1 MDPTAIVKTLR
12 GLIVASKYPMTLKQ
26 LENDHRLIMGE
37 GIPFRALGYR
47 SLEEFL
53 KSAKTL
59 KVFRNNNGEIVVD
72 AETSAQSA
80 HIAEMVQKQKA
91 PKRPPRRVHFTSK
104 GYSPTIWRPK
114 HSSKSRR
121 KYTASSRLVTVS
133 HNQFVDNLQPATT
146 VASRIVIPD
155 HSSFSNTHNN
165 NNNRLP
171 PRLQKQPN
179 VNGRA
184 KVQQPLLENG
194 MKNAQKEIVK
204 SLSEENCSPGVSR
217 RMKITKLM
225 SEISLERD
233 SGNSS
238 PVSDIVP
245 VSFQPILPT
254 KVPDFIF
261 TGDTITDLKNFV
273 DFHKLGEID
282 VSFKNITKKINISTC
297 KIKIGK
303 HQFTSYPEEFRN
315 RQDAEMYCYKQAL
328 KELTEKYG
336 KRKSLFLA
344 SDKDILERI
353 PKMLEKHTGGLWEW
367 QVQQDYTEKYNE
379 QLPADWLKIIDS
391 SPCIHVQKVVNTYT
405 LKHCKPE
412 EKGQTWMK
420 SMTLTDVSVPSNTI
434 ELKDGQLF
442 AEITFLLSANEIWC
456 RQAATQASE
465 NYINMCI
472 KLEEYYNK
480 NKESLRA
487 PIVNCNGYYV
497 AYYEY
502 GWYRIRAVE
511 VKENTVLCFYI
522 DFGDEIVL
530 PIDQIYQLKREFAV
544 CQAQAFVCRLAGLED
559 LYEVSVGS
567 ASIQS
572 LLYRSVVLEVASDAI
587 ATDENDVSL
596 PVYMYDMETG
606 ACLNEELIPKL
617 TLESAATNI
626 LSDTIT
632 EVYVSN
638 IAANGD
644 IYIQIRSPGYEKL
657 LQLLSDIEN
666 QIINNP
672 PTNILQPLTKISSAD
687 KIYMG
692 KHNMSGHWYRVKII
706 DWSPKQDMAQIYY
719 IDYGSTDVI
728 KVKETVLY
736 PLEKL
741 DDIVNMYPPQA
752 VKTRMLLDDM
762 PKDFLTVAKKV
773 LPTEDPVII
782 KVIKYNSE
790 GVPLAEFFSRTTEGG
805 LFCIN
810 KSIIMENEIKK
821 SDDNHSK
828 INRKSPNGELL
839 CKNVPSTGKLR
850 CPPLPNINESFEVHV
865 PFAVNPYN
873 FFIQPL
879 ESRPKLHKMMKQLQD
894 AYKEVSYSPLT
905 IDDITPGNIYASK
918 FDDGKWYR
926 TSVIKVINDGSISVF
941 YCDFGYYA
949 NLTVQQLIPLDVEYL
964 ELPYQALKAKLS
976 DIRPKDSN
984 WTMEH
989 CDEFKE
995 MVERKHFYSI
1005 LLKIAKDELYESDL
1019 VLDLML
1025 IDTSS
1030 EDDDIYIGTELIN
1043 RGIAVEGEKGK

>member
-1 MDPTAIVKTLR
+1 MDQKVIVKRLR

-26 LENDHRLIMGE
+26 LENDYRLIMGE
-37 GIPFRALGYR
+37 GIPFRDVGYK

-53 KSAKTL
+53 KSAQTL
-59 KVFRNNNGEIVVD
+59 KVFRNNKGDIVVD

-80 HIAEMVQKQKA
+80 HIVEMVQKQKT
-91 PKRPPRRVHFTSK
+91 PKRPPRRVHFTQK
-104 GYSPTIWRPK
+104 AYAPTIWRPK
-114 HSSKSRR
+114 HSSKSKK

-133 HNQFVDNLQPATT
+133 HNQFVNNLQPAKS
-146 VASRIVIPD
+146 VASKLVIPEL
-155 HSSFSNTHNN
+155 SNFSNTNN
-165 NNNRLP
+165 DRLP
-171 PRLQKQPN
+171 PRLQKLVN

-184 KVQQPLLENG
+184 KAQQSLQMRENG
-194 MKNAQKEIVK
+194 MKNTHKEIVK
-204 SLSEENCSPGVSR
+204 SLSEETCSPGVSR
-217 RMKITKLM
+217 RKKITKLM

-238 PVSDIVP
+238 PVGDIVP
-245 VSFQPILPT
+245 ITFQPILPSKT
-254 KVPDFIF
+254 PDFVC
-261 TGDTITDLKNFV
+261 TGDIKTDLKNFV
-273 DFHKLGEID
+273 EFHKLGEID
-282 VSFKNITKKINISTC
+282 VSVKNISKKINIFTC
-297 KIKIGK
+297 KIKIGN
-303 HQFTSYPEEFRN
+303 HQFTSYPEEFKN
-315 RQDAEMYCYKQAL
+315 SHDAEMYCYKQAF

-367 QVQQDYTEKYNE
+367 QVRQDYTEKYNE

-412 EKGQTWMK
+412 EVLQKGQMWMK

-434 ELKDGQLF
+434 ELNDGQLY
-442 AEITFLLSANEIWC
+442 AEVTFLLSANEIWC
-456 RQAATQASE
+456 RQAATEASE
-465 NYINMCI
+465 NYINMVS
-472 KLEEYYNK
+472 KLEEYYNN

-487 PIVNCNGYYV
+487 PVVNRNGYYV
-497 AYYEY
+497 ASYEY
-502 GWYRIRAVE
+502 GWYRVRAVE
-511 VKENTVLCFYI
+511 VDEKTVLCFYI

-530 PIDQIYQLKREFAV
+530 PIDKIYQLKREFAV

-567 ASIQS
+567 AILQS
-572 LLYRSVVLEVASDAI
+572 LLYKNVVLEVASDTI

-606 ACLNEELIPKL
+606 VCLNKELIPKL
-617 TLESAATNI
+617 TLESAAPNI

-632 EVYVSN
+632 EVYISN

-644 IYIQIRSPGYEKL
+644 IYIQIRSPGYETL
-657 LQLLSDIEN
+657 LQLLSNLEN
-666 QIINNP
+666 QIVSNP
-672 PTNILQPLTKISSAD
+672 PTDIMLPLTKSTSAD

-692 KHNMSGHWYRVKII
+692 KHKMSGHWYRVKII
-706 DWSPKQDMAQIYY
+706 DWSPKEDMAQIYY
-719 IDYGSTDVI
+719 IDYGTTDVI
-728 KVKETVLY
+728 KVKETALY

-752 VKTRMLLDDM
+752 VKTRMLLDDI
-762 PKDFLTVAKKV
+762 PTDFLAAAKKV
-773 LPTEDPVII
+773 LPIEESIII
-782 KVIKYNSE
+782 KLIKYNSE
-790 GVPLAEFFSRTTEGG
+790 NVPLVEFFRRTTEGG

-810 KSIIMENEIKK
+810 KSIIMENEIKRSDAK
-821 SDDNHSK
+821 S
-828 INRKSPNGELL
+828 NRKIPNGEVP
-839 CKNVPSTGKLR
+839 CKNVPSTGKLK
-850 CPPLPNINESFEVHV
+850 CPPLPEINETFEVHV

-879 ESRPKLHKMMKQLQD
+879 ESRPKLHKMMQQLQER
-894 AYKEVSYSPLT
+894 YKEVLYSPLT
-905 IDDITPGNIYASK
+905 IDQITPGNIYASK
-918 FDDGKWYR
+918 FDDGNWYR

-964 ELPYQALKAKLS
+964 ELPYQALKARLS

-995 MVERKHFYSI
+995 MVERKHFYSF
-1005 LLKIAKDELYESDL
+1005 LLNISKDELYDSDL
-1019 VLDLML
+1019 VLDLLL

-1030 EDDDIYIGTELIN
+1030 EEEDIYIGTELIN